1 MERVTQTT
9 PLWFFSHSFSPHHL
23 IFKPKERKR
32 KKAQMMDFF
41 NSLAWIGIS
50 FLFFTALVAVISS
63 WKTKDD
69 NLESAEGYFLA
80 GRGLSGVV
88 IAGSLLLTNLSAEQ
102 LVGLNGQSWVS
113 NMSPIAWEVG
123 SMFTLLVLAY
133 YFLPRFLKMG
143 AMTIPSLM
151 EERYGKGTKTMFSLI
166 IVIMYSILN
175 LPVILYSGAVVFE
188 NIFDISGMFGWS
200 KFQSVAVLC
209 VIIGI
214 IGGCYAIFG
223 GLKAVA
229 VSDTINGIGLIIGG
243 LMVPFLGLWMLG
255 NECAGGGI
263 LEGWN
268 YMVSADPTKMNAI
281 SAWNAPEPEVPWPLI
296 ITGMFFNNLYWW
308 CTNQSF
314 VQRALAAKS
323 LKEGQKG
330 AIYCGFLKCLG
341 PLYLVIPGII
351 AFYLPSIQDKIAAAG
366 STAIDFAYPALI
378 AQIIPKP
385 ILGFFAAVMFGAI
398 LSSFNSVLNSASTM
412 FTLDLYRSSIDP
424 NASDTKCVKVGKIY
438 GTIAGCISI
447 IIAPFVMNAQGITTF
462 LNSMSQF
469 VSLPVLFTIL
479 GMFMFPRLP
488 KYAPKVI
495 TIMHVVIYG
504 AFLLISPNYPGTDS
518 PIHYLY
524 AMAVLFPLELLVLW
538 YLNKYKPQTE
548 TYLIRDVEAVDL
560 TPWKYRHIVSIVGLI
575 LAVAIY
581 VFFSPLG
588 IAA

>member
-1 MERVTQTT
+1 M
-9 PLWFFSHSFSPHHL
+9 S
-23 IFKPKERKR
+23 
-32 KKAQMMDFF
+32 FF
-41 NSLAWIGIS
+41 NSLAWTGIS
-50 FLFFTALVAVISS
+50 FLFFTALVAIISS
-63 WKTKDD
+63 VKTKGDD
-69 NLESAEGYFLA
+69 LESAEGYFLA
-80 GRGLSGVV
+80 GRGLPGVV

-102 LVGLNGQSWVS
+102 LVGLNGQSWVT

-133 YFLPRFLKMG
+133 YFLPRYLKMG

-151 EERYGKGTKTMFSLI
+151 EQRYGRGTKTMFSLI

-188 NIFDISGMFGWS
+188 NIFDISGMLGMS
-200 KFQSVAVLC
+200 KFAAVAVLC

-214 IGGCYAIFG
+214 IG

-243 LMVPFLGLWMLG
+243 LLIPFIGLWVLG
-255 NECAGGGI
+255 QELCNGGGI
-263 LEGWN
+263 ADGFKYIIE
-268 YMVSADPTKMNAI
+268 ADPAKMNAI

-314 VQRALAAKS
+314 VQRSLAAKS

-330 AIYCGFLKCLG
+330 AIFCGFLKCMG
-341 PLYLVIPGII
+341 PLYLVLPGII
-351 AFYLPSIQDKIAAAG
+351 AFYLPSIQDKLAAAG
-366 STAIDFAYPALI
+366 SSAIDFAYPALVS
-378 AQIIPKP
+378 AIIPKP

-412 FTLDLYRSSIDP
+412 FTLDLYRSSINP
-424 NASDTKCVKVGKIY
+424 TASDVHCVKVGKVY
-438 GTIAGCISI
+438 GTLAGIVAI
-447 IIAPFVMNAQGITTF
+447 IISPFVMYANGITTF

-469 VSLPVLFTIL
+469 VSLPVLCTIL
-479 GMFMFPRLP
+479 GVFMFRRLP
-488 KYAPKVI
+488 KYTPKLITAVHVI
-495 TIMHVVIYG
+495 IYG
-504 AFLLISPNYPGTDS
+504 AFLLMKPCYPGTEN

-524 AMAVLFPLELLVLW
+524 AMAVLFPVEMIIMWLL
-538 YLNKYKPQTE
+538 NRYKAEEEFVVP
-548 TYLIRDVEAVDL
+548 DVGAVDL
-560 TPWKYRHIVSIVGLI
+560 TPWKYRHVVSIVGLV

-581 VFFSPLG
+581 IYFSPLG

>member
-1 MERVTQTT
+1 M
-9 PLWFFSHSFSPHHL
+9 S
-23 IFKPKERKR
+23 
-32 KKAQMMDFF
+32 FF
-41 NSLAWIGIS
+41 NSLAWTGIT
-50 FLFFTALVAVISS
+50 FLFFTALVAIIASV
-63 WKTKDD
+63 KTKGDD
-69 NLESAEGYFLA
+69 LESAEGYFLA
-80 GRGLSGVV
+80 GRGLPGVV

-102 LVGLNGQSWVS
+102 LVGLNGQSWVT

-133 YFLPRFLKMG
+133 YFLPRYLKMG

-151 EERYGKGTKTMFSLI
+151 EQRYGRGTKTMFSLI

-188 NIFDISGMFGWS
+188 NIFDISGMLGMS
-200 KFQSVAVLC
+200 KFAAVAVLC

-243 LMVPFLGLWMLG
+243 LLIPFIGLWVLG
-255 NECAGGGI
+255 QELCNGGGI
-263 LEGWN
+263 ADGFKYIIE
-268 YMVSADPTKMNAI
+268 ADPAKMNAI

-314 VQRALAAKS
+314 VQRSLAAKS

-330 AIYCGFLKCLG
+330 AIFCGFLKCMG
-341 PLYLVIPGII
+341 PLYLVLPGII
-351 AFYLPSIQDKIAAAG
+351 AFYLPSIQDKLAAAG
-366 STAIDFAYPALI
+366 SSAIDFAYPALVS
-378 AQIIPKP
+378 AIIPKP
-385 ILGFFAAVMFGAI
+385 VLGFFAAVMFGAI

-412 FTLDLYRSSIDP
+412 FTLDLYRSSINP
-424 NASDTKCVKVGKIY
+424 TASDVHCVKVGKVY
-438 GTIAGCISI
+438 GTLAGIVAI
-447 IIAPFVMNAQGITTF
+447 IISPFVMYANGITTF

-469 VSLPVLFTIL
+469 VSLPVLCTIL
-479 GMFMFPRLP
+479 GVFMFRRLP
-488 KYAPKVI
+488 KYTPKLITAVHVI
-495 TIMHVVIYG
+495 IYG
-504 AFLLISPNYPGTDS
+504 AFLLMKPCYPGTEN

-524 AMAVLFPLELLVLW
+524 AMAVLFPVEMIIMWLLNW
-538 YLNKYKPQTE
+538 YKAEEEFVVP
-548 TYLIRDVEAVDL
+548 DAGAVDL
-560 TPWKYRHIVSIVGLI
+560 TPWKYRHVVSIVGLV

-581 VFFSPLG
+581 IYFSPLG